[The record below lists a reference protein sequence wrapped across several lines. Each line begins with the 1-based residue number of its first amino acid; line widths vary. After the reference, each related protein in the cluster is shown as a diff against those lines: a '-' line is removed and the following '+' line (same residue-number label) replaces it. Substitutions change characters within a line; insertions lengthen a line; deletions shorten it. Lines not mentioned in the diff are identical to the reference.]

1 MLISIDG
8 ACKRNGQST
17 CSSAGVAWIIN
28 EDGSM
33 LYKATFETCSTSQRG
48 EINGLLEALKYAAN
62 SPASEDITIITD
74 SEYLYNTVTKD
85 WCHTWRVAG
94 WIGAT
99 GPVKNADMWEEVTRL
114 LDVLGDRVYME
125 WTKGHILP
133 YTPGNIKQAMLV
145 DDTGIELYSRI
156 KSVSERP
163 CESANIAARFN
174 KERLEHDKMIVPTDV
189 AITWAVLNTVADCLA
204 SYIVRS
210 LDELNV

>member
-8 ACKRNGQST
+8 ACKRNGQPT
-17 CSSAGVAWIIN
+17 CSSVGVAWIIT
-28 EDGSM
+28 EAGDM

-48 EINGLLEALKYAAN
+48 EINGLIEALRYAV
-62 SPASEDITIITD
+62 STPASEDITIITD
-74 SEYLYNTVTKD
+74 SEYLYNTITKD

-99 GPVKNADMWEEVTRL
+99 GPVKNADLWGIVTCL
-114 LDVLGDRVYME
+114 LDKLGDRIYME

-133 YTPGNIKQAMLV
+133 YTPGNVKQAMLV
-145 DDTGIELYSRI
+145 DTTGIELYSRI

-163 CESANIAARFN
+163 SEHSNIAARFN

-189 AITWAVLNTVADCLA
+189 AVTWAVLNTIADCLA
-204 SYIVRS
+204 SYIVCS